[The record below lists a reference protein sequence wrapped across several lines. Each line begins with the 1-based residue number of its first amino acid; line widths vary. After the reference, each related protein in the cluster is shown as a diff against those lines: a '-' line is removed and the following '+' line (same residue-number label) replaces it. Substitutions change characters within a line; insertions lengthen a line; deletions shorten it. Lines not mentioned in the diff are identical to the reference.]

1 MDSSNASQSHKK
13 KFYSTN
19 IKANEQALENLH
31 TVCKANNGNLD
42 LWKFF
47 ESVTNVYKKETME
60 KYKEL
65 KRLGS
70 VDDELPE
77 DYIFDK
83 ITSEEYEKSINR
95 EIPDS
100 DIFTESD
107 DDHDIDDKL

>member
-1 MDSSNASQSHKK
+1 MDSNNASQSHKK
-13 KFYSTN
+13 KFYSRN

-47 ESVTNVYKKETME
+47 ESVTNAYKKETMN
-60 KYKEL
+60 KHVKL
-65 KRLGS
+65 KKPGS
-70 VDDELPE
+70 DDDQLPE
-77 DYIFDK
+77 DYIYEK